1 MNNRE
6 QFNISPKMTTAE
18 DNGNVSDGIGCKS
31 VQDVHLEGGLTLTYE
46 TFYRQLQQ
54 QQQQQQRGSS
64 SSLLSASHTP
74 AARRTSPAICYVIVS
89 ASSMLWTV
97 VTIVS
102 AALIVFAIL
111 TPRWLISG
119 VGVAPAASRAAF
131 AVSISSLSTTTAPPP
146 PPPASSAAAASRDSL
161 DGVEHLNRRPL
172 NASADIRVPSAA
184 NRANAEAAAPVQLR
198 TSSIGI
204 FNECLDPGIDVRQG
218 DPEEK
223 VGFRLD
229 ANAVLEL
236 LMLRSPNCDTFVT
249 GFDMPD
255 ELFPD
260 AWKSA
265 TALLIIAGTLLTFT
279 SVTAVVSVCVQSL
292 FGKSIFTVSGL
303 LQSIAGKWN
312 SICVNDKQN
321 SSLFTVI
328 LRGTV

>member
-1 MNNRE
+1 
-6 QFNISPKMTTAE
+6 MTTPE
-18 DNGNVSDGIGCKS
+18 DNGNDAISNKPVK
-31 VQDVHLEGGLTLTYE
+31 DVHLDGGLTLTYE
-46 TFYRQLQQ
+46 TFYRQL

-74 AARRTSPAICYVIVS
+74 ATRRTSPAICYVIVS

-97 VTIVS
+97 LTIVS

-111 TPRWLISG
+111 TPQWLISG

-131 AVSISSLSTTTAPPP
+131 ATSASSMPTTQA
-146 PPPASSAAAASRDSL
+146 PASAASATAVSRDSL
-161 DGVEHLNRRPL
+161 DGTDRLIRRPH
-172 NASADIRVPSAA
+172 NSSAVIRSPSAA
-184 NRANAEAAAPVQLR
+184 NRANAVAAAPTPLR

-204 FNECLDPGIDVRQG
+204 FNECRDPGIDADPRQSA
-218 DPEEK
+218 DEA
-223 VGFRLD
+223 GFRLNAD
-229 ANAVLEL
+229 AVLEL

-265 TALLIIAGTLLTFT
+265 TALLTIAGILLTFT

-303 LQSIAGKWN
+303 LQSIAGA
-312 SICVNDKQN
+312 QN
-321 SSLFTVI
+321 FTAYTI
-328 LRGTV
+328 N